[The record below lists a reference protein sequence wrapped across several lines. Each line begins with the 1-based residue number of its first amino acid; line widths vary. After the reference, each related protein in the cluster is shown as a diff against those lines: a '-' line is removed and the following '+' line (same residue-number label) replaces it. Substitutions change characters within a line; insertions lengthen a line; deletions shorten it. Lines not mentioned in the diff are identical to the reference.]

1 MWYKIYS
8 IKTRANRRKLEFMR
22 EFEIIEDEET
32 LEAILNSSDDKRIN
46 IIFRYLL
53 TPIEIK

>member
-1 MWYKIYS
+1 
-8 IKTRANRRKLEFMR
+8 MR
-22 EFEIIEDEET
+22 EFEIIEDKET
-32 LEAILNSSDDKRIN
+32 LDSILNDTKDKRIN